1 MGSINSTMSKRDYYE
16 VLGVARDANESEVKK
31 AYREKALKYHPDK
44 NPGDADAE
52 AAFKEVSEAFEV
64 LSDDQK
70 RTLYDEHGH
79 EGLSARGFSG
89 GFTDINDI
97 FSRFGD
103 IFEGGLF
110 EGLFGGMGSSS
121 RDGPRRGSD
130 LRIDL
135 ELNLNEVLTGV
146 KRKIEIRRRRDCGH
160 CDGSGAQPGT
170 EKQTCLQC
178 QGLGRVESSS
188 GFFRVQRPC
197 PRCHGAGSVI
207 STPCE
212 KCSGEGRAAGSAELD
227 VDIPPGVHDGNQM
240 RISSQGDSGVKGGPP
255 GDLYVRLRVSGH
267 ELFERIDNNVL
278 LEVPVTFS
286 DAALGAQLEVPTPE
300 GAESLSVK
308 AGTQAGEIIRM
319 KRKGLPALEGGAR
332 GDQLVKVVVET
343 PRKLSSEARGLF
355 EQIRELNHENE
366 HPARQG
372 FLDRIRDYFK
382 GKSNGSEDP
391 GDGK

>member
-1 MGSINSTMSKRDYYE
+1 MGSMNSTMSKRDYYE
-16 VLGVARDANESEVKK
+16 VLGISREATESEVKK
-31 AYREKALKYHPDK
+31 AYRGKALKYHPDK

-52 AAFKEVSEAFEV
+52 ASFKEVSEAFEV

-79 EGLSARGFSG
+79 EGLSAKGFSG

-135 ELNLNEVLTGV
+135 EISLNEVLAGV
-146 KRKIEIRRRRDCGH
+146 KRKIDIRRRRDCDH
-160 CDGSGAQPGT
+160 CEGSGAQPGT

-178 QGLGRVESSS
+178 QGMGRVESSS

-197 PRCHGAGSVI
+197 PRCHGVGSVI

-212 KCSGEGRAAGSAELD
+212 KCSGEGRAVASAEID
-227 VDIPPGVHDGNQM
+227 IDIPPGIHDGNQM

-255 GDLYVRLRVSGH
+255 GDLYVRLRVSRH
-267 ELFERIDNNVL
+267 ELFERLDDNVL

-286 DAALGAQLEVPTPE
+286 DAALGAQVEVPTLE
-300 GAESLSVK
+300 GVESLSVK
-308 AGTQAGEIIRM
+308 AGTQGGEILRM

-332 GDQLVKVVVET
+332 GDQLLRVIVET
-343 PRKLSSEARGLF
+343 PGKLSSEARELF
-355 EQIRELNHENE
+355 EQIRELNQENE

-372 FLDRIRDYFK
+372 FLDRIRKYFK

>member
-1 MGSINSTMSKRDYYE
+1 
-16 VLGVARDANESEVKK
+16 
-31 AYREKALKYHPDK
+31 
-44 NPGDADAE
+44 
-52 AAFKEVSEAFEV
+52 
-64 LSDDQK
+64 
-70 RTLYDEHGH
+70 
-79 EGLSARGFSG
+79 
-89 GFTDINDI
+89 
-97 FSRFGD
+97 
-103 IFEGGLF
+103 
-110 EGLFGGMGSSS
+110 
-121 RDGPRRGSD
+121 
-130 LRIDL
+130 
-135 ELNLNEVLTGV
+135 
-146 KRKIEIRRRRDCGH
+146 
-160 CDGSGAQPGT
+160 
-170 EKQTCLQC
+170 
-178 QGLGRVESSS
+178 
-188 GFFRVQRPC
+188 
-197 PRCHGAGSVI
+197 
-207 STPCE
+207 
-212 KCSGEGRAAGSAELD
+212 
-227 VDIPPGVHDGNQM
+227 M

-286 DAALGAQLEVPTPE
+286 DAALGAQLEVPTLE

>member
-1 MGSINSTMSKRDYYE
+1 MSKRDYYE
-16 VLGVARDANESEVKK
+16 VLGVARDADESEVKK

-44 NPGDADAE
+44 NPGDEDAE

-64 LSDDQK
+64 LSDQQK

-89 GFTDINDI
+89 GFSDINDI

-121 RDGPRRGSD
+121 RSGPRRGSD

-135 ELNLNEVLTGV
+135 EVNLNEVLTGV

-160 CDGSGAQPGT
+160 CEGSGAQPGT

-178 QGLGRVESSS
+178 QGLGRIESSS

-197 PRCHGAGSVI
+197 PRCQGAGSVI
-207 STPCE
+207 SSPCE
-212 KCSGEGRAAGSAELD
+212 ECSGEGRAVGSAELD

-255 GDLYVRLRVSGH
+255 GDLYVRLRVSSH

-278 LEVPVTFS
+278 LEVPLTFS
-286 DAALGAQLEVPTPE
+286 DVALGAELEVPTLE
-300 GAESLSVK
+300 GTESLSVK
-308 AGTQAGEIIRM
+308 AGTQAGEILRM
-319 KRKGLPALEGGAR
+319 KRKGLPALEGGGR
-332 GDQLVKVVVET
+332 GDQLVRVIVET
-343 PRKLSSEARGLF
+343 PRKLSADARELF
-355 EQIRELNHENE
+355 EQIRELNPENE

-382 GKSNGSEDP
+382 GKSSGSEDP
-391 GDGK
+391 GDEK

>member
-1 MGSINSTMSKRDYYE
+1 MSKRDYYE
-16 VLGVARDANESEVKK
+16 VLGISREATESEVKK
-31 AYREKALKYHPDK
+31 AYRGKALKYHPDK

-52 AAFKEVSEAFEV
+52 ASFKEVSEAFEV

-79 EGLSARGFSG
+79 EGLSAKGFSG

-103 IFEGGLF
+103 VF

-135 ELNLNEVLTGV
+135 EISLNEVLAGV
-146 KRKIEIRRRRDCGH
+146 KRKIDIRRRRDCDH
-160 CDGSGAQPGT
+160 CEGSGAQPGT

-178 QGLGRVESSS
+178 QGMGRVESSS

-197 PRCHGAGSVI
+197 PRCHGVGSVI

-212 KCSGEGRAAGSAELD
+212 KCSGEGRAVASAEID
-227 VDIPPGVHDGNQM
+227 IDIPPGIHDGNQM

-255 GDLYVRLRVSGH
+255 GDLYVRLRVSRH
-267 ELFERIDNNVL
+267 ELFERLDDNVL

-286 DAALGAQLEVPTPE
+286 DAALGAQVEVPTLE
-300 GAESLSVK
+300 GVESLSVK
-308 AGTQAGEIIRM
+308 AGTQGGEILRM

-332 GDQLVKVVVET
+332 GDQLLRVIVET
-343 PRKLSSEARGLF
+343 PGKLSSEARELF
-355 EQIRELNHENE
+355 EQIRELNQENE

-372 FLDRIRDYFK
+372 FLDRIRKYFK

>member
-1 MGSINSTMSKRDYYE
+1 MNSTMSKRDYYE
-16 VLGVARDANESEVKK
+16 VLGISREATESEVKK
-31 AYREKALKYHPDK
+31 AYRGKALKYHPDK

-52 AAFKEVSEAFEV
+52 ASFKEVSEAFEV

-79 EGLSARGFSG
+79 EGLSAKGFSG

-103 IFEGGLF
+103 VF

-135 ELNLNEVLTGV
+135 EISLNEVLAGV
-146 KRKIEIRRRRDCGH
+146 KRKIDIRRRRDCDH
-160 CDGSGAQPGT
+160 CEGSGAQPGT

-178 QGLGRVESSS
+178 QGMGRVESSS

-197 PRCHGAGSVI
+197 PRCHGVGSVI

-212 KCSGEGRAAGSAELD
+212 KCSGEGRAVASAEID
-227 VDIPPGVHDGNQM
+227 IDIPPGIHDGNQM

-255 GDLYVRLRVSGH
+255 GDLYVRLRVSRH
-267 ELFERIDNNVL
+267 ELFERLDDNVL

-286 DAALGAQLEVPTPE
+286 DAALGAQVEVPTLE
-300 GAESLSVK
+300 GVESLSVK
-308 AGTQAGEIIRM
+308 AGTQGGEILRM

-332 GDQLVKVVVET
+332 GDQLLRVIVET
-343 PRKLSSEARGLF
+343 PGKLSSEARELF
-355 EQIRELNHENE
+355 EQIRELNQENE

-372 FLDRIRDYFK
+372 FLDRIRKYFK